1 MQDARLE
8 YEIRVSAEVTAYLS
22 MRARGSFR
30 RDKVILPHM
39 PYGTL
44 PQPYSGFIQ
53 RKLWHIR
60 WHRRGIG
67 FAITEERKDHI

>member
-30 RDKVILPHM
+30 RDKSYFTSYAI
-39 PYGTL
+39 
-44 PQPYSGFIQ
+44 
-53 RKLWHIR
+53 WN
-60 WHRRGIG
+60 
-67 FAITEERKDHI
+67 FASAL